1 MFTFFCEQ
9 KQAFL
14 PRSRRTLLRPMKLS
28 EIDATLREIRVS
40 PVKTLGQNF
49 LHDRNLA
56 RWIVERAALTADD
69 YVVEIG
75 PGLGALTEFILE
87 SGARVLAI
95 EKDQRLVEFLR
106 QRFTGTRLEIVHG
119 DALDFDVRALFAE
132 ERVKLLGNLPYYIS
146 SQILLKFTKYP
157 SPISLWLLMLQKEMA
172 QRISAAP
179 GTSDY
184 GALSLIV
191 QLQYRVEFLRTVPAS
206 VFLPAPDVDSAFVR
220 ITPRLPAE
228 LPPHDPET
236 FLRLVRLGFSQRR
249 KQLRN
254 LLKAEV
260 PEWEQAAA
268 AVGFDPRARAE
279 ELSLKQWVALSER
292 SRSPVAAGQIAA
304 APERFPV
311 VDKNDHVV
319 GEAPRGEVHG
329 NNLCHRAVHLL
340 IFNRQGEL
348 FLQKRSRWKDRHP
361 LLWDSSAAGHVE
373 AGEDYD
379 AAAKR
384 EPKEE
389 LGVTAVLTRLAKLP
403 ASERTGHEFIW
414 LYRGE
419 HDGPFQ
425 LAKTEIEHGEFFPID
440 IVSRWVSA
448 RPQDF
453 APGFLECWKAFQAL

>member
-1 MFTFFCEQ
+1 
-9 KQAFL
+9 
-14 PRSRRTLLRPMKLS
+14 MKLS

-56 RWIVERAALTADD
+56 RWIVEKAALSPDD

-87 SGARVLAI
+87 AGARVLAI
-95 EKDQRLVEFLR
+95 EKDQRLVDFLR
-106 QRFTGTRLEIVHG
+106 KRFADSRLEVVHG
-119 DALDFDVRALFAE
+119 DALDFDLRSLFAE
-132 ERVKLLGNLPYYIS
+132 PRVKLLGNLPYYIS
-146 SQILLKFTKYP
+146 SQLLLKFTKYP

-172 QRISAAP
+172 RRISATP

-184 GALSLIV
+184 GALSLVV
-191 QLQYRVEFLRTVPAS
+191 QLQYRVEYLRTVPAT
-206 VFLPAPDVDSAFVR
+206 VFLPEPDVDSAFVR
-220 ITPRLPAE
+220 ITPRLSNQ

-236 FLRLVRLGFSQRR
+236 FFRLVRQGFSQRR

-254 LLKAEV
+254 LLREEI
-260 PEWEQAAA
+260 PDWEEAARG
-268 AVGFDPRARAE
+268 VGFDPRARAE
-279 ELSLKQWVALSER
+279 QLSLEQWIALSER
-292 SRSPVAAGQIAA
+292 SRLGLSTGPGAAVA
-304 APERFPV
+304 ERFPV
-311 VDKNDHVV
+311 VDENDHVL
-319 GEAPRGEVHG
+319 GDAPRSEVHG
-329 NNLCHRAVHLL
+329 NNLRHRAVHLF

-379 AAAKR
+379 ETAAR
-384 EPKEE
+384 ELEEE
-389 LGVTAVLTRLAKLP
+389 LGVKAELTRVVKLP
-403 ASERTGHEFIW
+403 CQEKTGWEFIW

-419 HDGPFQ
+419 HDGPFN
-425 LAKTEIEHGEFFPID
+425 LAKAEIEHGDFFPVGV
-440 IVSRWVSA
+440 VSRWVKA

-453 APGFLECWKAFQAL
+453 APGFLECWNAFKHQGAAI